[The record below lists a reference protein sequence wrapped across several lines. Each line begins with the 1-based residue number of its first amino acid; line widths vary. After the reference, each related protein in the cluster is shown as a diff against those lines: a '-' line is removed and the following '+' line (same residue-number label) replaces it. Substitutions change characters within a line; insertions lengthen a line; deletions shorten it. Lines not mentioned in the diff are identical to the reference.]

1 MNKKQAWAALGA
13 ALALGLA
20 AHAPASAQE
29 GSGPYVGASLG
40 QADYRKTCDFY
51 DGTCDSKDTGYRLFG
66 GYYFSPGLAI
76 EAGYA
81 NLADLFVDG
90 TLAGTTLATHFEA
103 TAKAGDVSLLPIFA
117 VNERLAVF
125 GRFGVYRSQLEVRG
139 LGSAFRGGTRS
150 EHNTGWTY
158 GAGLRFDFGRAF
170 AIRAEWQRYDNV
182 GGSSTGEDDIDF
194 FSGGLILRF

>member
-1 MNKKQAWAALGA
+1 MNKKPVRIALGVV
-13 ALALGLA
+13 LALGLA
-20 AHAPASAQE
+20 VPAAAQVDR
-29 GSGPYVGASLG
+29 GPYVGASLG

-90 TLAGTTLATHFEA
+90 TLAGTSLATHFEA
-103 TAKAGDVSLLPIFA
+103 TAKAGDLSLLPIFA

-139 LGSAFRGGTRS
+139 LGSAFDGTRS

-170 AIRAEWQRYDNV
+170 ALRAEWQRYDNV
-182 GGSSTGEDDIDF
+182 GGSSTGEDDIDL